1 MKREFENYL
10 CIQKPMGDSQAL
22 GSHIL
27 MDFCKYDPSIEND
40 GLEILKIL
48 RAAVKKSGVR
58 EVHSHVEEFDGTISP
73 VGFASVV
80 LIDES
85 HITAH
90 CYSERGI
97 LAIDVFTCGPNSPDK
112 IADEVHNSLKLLS
125 PNIELISSKKIER
138 FVFG

>member
-1 MKREFENYL
+1 MSN
-10 CIQKPMGDSQAL
+10 SQAL

-27 MDFCKYDPSIEND
+27 MDFRKYNPSIEND
-40 GLEILKIL
+40 GFEVLKIMK
-48 RAAVKKSGVR
+48 AAVQKSGVR
-58 EVHSHVEEFDGTISP
+58 EVHSHLEEFDGKLSP

-90 CYSERGI
+90 CYSEREI

-112 IADEVHNSLKLLS
+112 IANEIHRSLKS
-125 PNIELISSKKIER
+125 MCPNLELISMEKIER
-138 FVFG
+138 FILGD

>member
-40 GLEILKIL
+40 GLEILEIL
-48 RAAVKKSGVR
+48 RAAVKKAGVR
-58 EVHSHVEEFDGTISP
+58 EVHSHVEEFDGTVSP

-112 IADEVHNSLKLLS
+112 IAHEVHNSLKLLS